1 MLGCEVCGGTLAN
14 AGGDLDAANL
24 GEHVLEGRRGLGAIP
39 GLLVAAGGP
48 GGDHALYQVMIRVD
62 EQGEQDGALESRGLV
77 GLGRVSKVS

>member
-24 GEHVLEGRRGLGAIP
+24 GEHVLEGRGGLGAAS

-48 GGDHALYQVMIRVD
+48 GGDRAGCTR
-62 EQGEQDGALESRGLV
+62 
-77 GLGRVSKVS
+77 